1 MPFTLEDELAEQS
14 RWRLLPKF
22 RGHSIFEQTA
32 SIEFMPPD
40 RQREFQWKKLQR
52 VLRFAEENVPFYEEL
67 FKSSGIR
74 SQDFRGPND
83 LTTLPLLSRETVQA
97 RGDDLRAVRLPR
109 GHSSIVV
116 FQTSGSTGQP
126 VKVLRTTHSVG
137 IAVLLKSREYRWARA
152 DLRGTLAVIRPKRD
166 LPMDTDGKQLKDGET
181 FVGKSWFSVGS
192 HFYTG
197 PSLGFGHSNPLPEQV
212 AWLEKHQPTY
222 LRAQSADLEHLSLAF
237 QDRAPLKNLRGLYA
251 FSQDVTPEM
260 RRRIE
265 QVFGVPL
272 FQNYGL
278 IEIGLVAVR
287 CNEGERYHVH
297 GEHCLVEI
305 VDDQGQ
311 ACPPGEV
318 GHILVTGLN
327 NMAMPLVRY
336 DTGDLATAAS
346 GPCPC
351 GRTLPS
357 FGPIKGR
364 YRRIAFLPPGTWD
377 YWMAFQRTLEDMPQ
391 ALATPLRQYQL
402 HQFKDGGFE
411 LRIIADGGFAPEFDA
426 FIQERWQGTK
436 AGETLP
442 LRIVRVDRLARP
454 PVGNSRTFPP
464 TSHPIPAPKTPRGDK
479 TRHDRWNGEMSA
491 LGGDLN

>member
-22 RGHSIFEQTA
+22 RGHSLFEKMA
-32 SIEFMPPD
+32 SIEFLPPE
-40 RQREFQWKKLQR
+40 RQREIQWEKLRR
-52 VLRFAEENVPFYEEL
+52 VLRFVEGNVPFYEEL
-67 FKSSGIR
+67 FKKLGIR
-74 SQDFRGPND
+74 SQDFRGPDD
-83 LTTLPLLSRETVQA
+83 LTALPMLLRETVQA
-97 RGDDLRAVRLPR
+97 RGDDLQAVRLPR
-109 GHSSIVV
+109 GHFRAGV
-116 FQTSGSTGQP
+116 FLTSGSTGQP
-126 VKVLRTTHSVG
+126 VRILGTNRSSVMFGLLRC
-137 IAVLLKSREYRWARA
+137 REYRWARA
-152 DLRGTLAVIRPKRD
+152 NLLGSLAAIVPSRD
-166 LPMDTDGKQLKDGET
+166 LPRNKDGEQLKDGET
-181 FVGKSWFSVGS
+181 FVGKSWLYAGDY
-192 HFYTG
+192 FYTG
-197 PSLGFGHSNPLPEQV
+197 PYHCFGHSNPLPEQV

-222 LRAQSADLEHLSLAF
+222 LVAQSADLEHLALAF
-237 QDRAPLKNLRGLYA
+237 QDRAPLKNLRGLHGI
-251 FSQDVTPEM
+251 SQDVTPEM

-265 QVFGVPL
+265 QVFGAPL

-278 IEIGLVAVR
+278 NEIGLVAVR

-318 GHILVTGLN
+318 GRILVTGLN

-336 DTGDLATAAS
+336 DTGDLATAVS

-377 YWMAFQRTLEDMPQ
+377 YWMAFQITLEDMPQ
-391 ALATPLRQYQL
+391 ALAAPLRQYQL

-411 LRIIADGGFAPEFDA
+411 LRIVADGALAPEFDA

-436 AGETLP
+436 AGETPP

-454 PVGNSRTFPP
+454 PGGKFQNFSSDF
-464 TSHPIPAPKTPRGDK
+464 TPYPGAEITLKGQDE
-479 TRHDRWNGEMSA
+479 T
-491 LGGDLN
+491 